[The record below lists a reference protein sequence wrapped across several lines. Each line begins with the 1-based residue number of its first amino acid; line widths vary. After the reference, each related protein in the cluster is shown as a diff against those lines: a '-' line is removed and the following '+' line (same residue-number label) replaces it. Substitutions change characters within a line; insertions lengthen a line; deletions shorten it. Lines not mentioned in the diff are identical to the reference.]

1 MGPDYLDIIIYPPR
15 KIGWSK
21 GRLPWLADP
30 KGGLTPESGLVPTPS
45 IAGRDRMNMT
55 MWFC

>member
-1 MGPDYLDIIIYPPR
+1 MGPDYLDIIIPQE
-15 KIGWSK
+15 KSDGQK